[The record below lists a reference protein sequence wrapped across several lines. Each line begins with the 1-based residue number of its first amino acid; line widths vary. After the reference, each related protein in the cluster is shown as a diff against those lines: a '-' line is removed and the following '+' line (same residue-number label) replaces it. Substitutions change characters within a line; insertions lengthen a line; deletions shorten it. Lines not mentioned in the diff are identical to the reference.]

1 MLLQIG
7 AGTSL
12 PGIVAA
18 KIGAKV
24 TLSDAEFYPNCLENC
39 RQSCKVN
46 NLSSVVKVIPLT
58 WGLVDEEILN
68 LEKVDFILGSDCFYD
83 KTGTKIFKSSD
94 AFFSFVN
101 NKHIHFYGLLKEV
114 I

>member
-1 MLLQIG
+1 MFQIG

-39 RQSCKVN
+39 RQGCEVN
-46 NLSSVVKVIPLT
+46 NLSSVVKVTPLT
-58 WGLVDEEILN
+58 WGLVDKEILD

-83 KTGTKIFKSSD
+83 KKGTKIVKVDLF
-94 AFFSFVN
+94 
-101 NKHIHFYGLLKEV
+101 LEV
-114 I
+114 KVLMI